1 MSVFQVEIEVG
12 VEVEVEVEV
21 KIRIK
26 VKIKVPIFTKDK
38 SGNKFGECVS
48 TIIGNKK
55 MIKLGGI

>member
-12 VEVEVEVEV
+12 VEVEVEV